1 MQNYKMLI
9 AYDGTKY
16 NGWQKQGNTRNTIQG
31 LLEFVLYKVLNE
43 EVQVFGSGRT
53 DAGAHAKGQIANFH
67 YRDDLNCEEFLNRLN
82 KNLPKDIAILSFEK
96 AEEKFHSRLKAK
108 EKVYEYRIWNSAIS
122 DVFRERY
129 MFQYSEK
136 LDIIKM
142 KEIADCFIG
151 THDFLGFCSNKR
163 YKKSTVRTIY
173 SVDIEQMGNEVLI
186 TFCGNGFLYNMVRIL
201 TGTIFLA
208 GQGKIDASEVLD
220 IFQNRDREKAGLTL
234 PAKGLTLKEVR
245 Y

>member
-16 NGWQKQGNTRNTIQG
+16 NGWQKQGNTKNTLQG
-31 LLEFVLYKVLNE
+31 LLEFVLHKLLGE

-53 DAGAHAKGQIANFH
+53 DAGVHAVGQVANFH
-67 YRDDLNCEEFLNRLN
+67 YSKTLDCEWFLNKLN
-82 KNLPKDIAILSFEK
+82 KSLPKDIAVTSFEK
-96 AEEKFHSRLKAK
+96 VEERFHSRLNAK
-108 EKVYEYRIWNSAIS
+108 EKIYEYKIWNSNIS

-129 MFQYSEK
+129 MFQYSDT
-136 LDIIKM
+136 LDIKKM
-142 KEIADCFIG
+142 EEVANCFVG

-173 SVDIEQMGNEVLI
+173 SVNVKKVGNEISIV
-186 TFCGNGFLYNMVRIL
+186 FHGNGFLYNMVRIL
-201 TGTIFLA
+201 AGTVLA
-208 GQGKIDASEVLD
+208 AGEGKMSPIEVLEL
-220 IFQNRDREKAGLTL
+220 FQDKKREDAGDTL